1 MLLKK
6 NVETKPPNLSA
17 NPVSFSPPLSL
28 SKKTKKGEKKKRE
41 KKSVGTCKAWYKNE
55 EILIKTPQKT
65 HI

>member
-28 SKKTKKGEKKKRE
+28 QENKKRRE
-41 KKSVGTCKAWYKNE
+41 KKEGKKKV
-55 EILIKTPQKT
+55 
-65 HI
+65 